1 MDWEPILSFFG
12 SAIGCISGILAS
24 QKLTNHRLQMLEE
37 QVKKHNNVLERT
49 FKLEEHNEKTDSEIK
64 DIKSDIKDL
73 RDLHMEK

>member
-1 MDWEPILSFFG
+1 MNWDSFLSFLG
-12 SAIGCISGILAS
+12 SALGCIGGILAS

-49 FKLEEHNEKTDSEIK
+49 FKLEEHKEKTDSEIK